1 MDCHLSMFVLATRT
15 AEVKKKNWHIQKLV
29 YKFDILMLQETQ

>member
-15 AEVKKKNWHIQKLV
+15 AEVKKKKAYTEIGIQ
-29 YKFDILMLQETQ
+29 I

>member
-15 AEVKKKNWHIQKLV
+15 AEVKKKRHIQKLV